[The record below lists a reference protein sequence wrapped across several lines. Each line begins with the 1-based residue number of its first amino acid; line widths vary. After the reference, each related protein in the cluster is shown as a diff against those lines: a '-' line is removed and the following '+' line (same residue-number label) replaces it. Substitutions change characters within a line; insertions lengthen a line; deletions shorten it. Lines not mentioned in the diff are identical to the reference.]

1 VTLLDM
7 VRALSEAGVRFVMIG
22 GLAMRAQ
29 GSTRVTEDLDICY
42 DPAPENVRRLATA
55 LADWHAYLRGVEPGL
70 PFVMDERAFR
80 TNPVMTLVTDRGAI
94 DVMDEVAGVG
104 GWEAVLAASEET
116 TWSGTQVRVL
126 SLVGLI
132 KAKRAAG
139 RPKDLAQLPEL
150 EALLQL
156 RRRTGGRSQA

>member
-29 GSTRVTEDLDICY
+29 GSTRITEDLDICY
-42 DPAPENVRRLATA
+42 DPAPDNARRLAMV
-55 LADWHAYLRGVEPGL
+55 LGGWHAYLRGVEPGL
-70 PFVMDERAFR
+70 PFVMDARSLR
-80 TNPVMTLVTDRGAI
+80 TNPVMTLVTDLGAI
-94 DVMDEVAGVG
+94 DVMDEVAGIG
-104 GWEAVLAASEET
+104 GWRAVLAESEET
-116 TWSGTQVRVL
+116 EWSGTRVRVL

-132 KAKRAAG
+132 KAKRAAA

-150 EALLQL
+150 EALLEL
-156 RRRTGGRSQA
+156 RRHKRSRP